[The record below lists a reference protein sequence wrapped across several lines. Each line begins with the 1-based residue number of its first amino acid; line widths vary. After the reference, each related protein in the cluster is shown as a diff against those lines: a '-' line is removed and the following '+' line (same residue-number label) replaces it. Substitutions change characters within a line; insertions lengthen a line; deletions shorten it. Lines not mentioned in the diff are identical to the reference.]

1 MRSHQPPRLAA
12 WLLERLASGPTRESL
27 IGDLEEKYRRG
38 RSPVWYWRQAIMAM
52 LLSAGRDIRDHRLIA
67 LRAVVITWMF
77 LIPWVFFTGWAY
89 GSTRFWV
96 LDLIRGRC
104 ISRTSG
110 TFTRRRCSSC
120 GASVRP

>member
-1 MRSHQPPRLAA
+1 
-12 WLLERLASGPTRESL
+12 
-27 IGDLEEKYRRG
+27 
-38 RSPVWYWRQAIMAM
+38 VWYWRQAIMAM

-96 LDLIRGRC
+96 LDLIRGSVYLEDFWN
-104 ISRTSG
+104 IYQAPLLIMW
-110 TFTRRRCSSC
+110 
-120 GASVRP
+120 ASVRP